1 MPSRPPSWGSLSGP
15 LVRSHRRWACA
26 VLEAVVGGHADAS
39 RSGFRLRT
47 RPVAR
52 PYRSGRGL
60 LPARDLAGAWIL
72 VVLIAVPAW
81 ALTIGEARDM
91 GVEPGTMGMAL
102 ALFLLLWVTMMAA
115 MMLPSMAPVAITWVR
130 GIGRRSS
137 GWSRTA
143 RTVEFVGGY
152 LLVWTAF
159 GLLAYAALAFT
170 GGLVDDH
177 PTAGRW
183 IGSVAF
189 LLAGLYQLGPLKHV
203 CLRHCRDPLSHL
215 VRYAGFRRSA
225 RDLRV
230 GVHHGAYCVGCCAG
244 LMVVLVPLGVMNVA
258 AMAGLALVI
267 FMEKLWSR
275 GPLLTG
281 VVGAAFLVLAA
292 LAPFQDWL
300 LPGLQ
305 GSMPSMDGM

>member
-1 MPSRPPSWGSLSGP
+1 MLFWKQPQEGTPMRRSRIPAF
-15 LVRSHRRWACA
+15 V
-26 VLEAVVGGHADAS
+26 
-39 RSGFRLRT
+39 
-47 RPVAR
+47 
-52 PYRSGRGL
+52 
-60 LPARDLAGAWIL
+60 PARSTAPTGAGGGLQPTRNLAAAWVL

-81 ALTIGEARDM
+81 VLTIGQARDM

-102 ALFLLLWVTMMAA
+102 PLFLLLWVTMMAA

-130 GIGRRSS
+130 GIGRQSS
-137 GWSRTA
+137 GWTRTA

-159 GLLAYAALAFT
+159 GLLAYAALAIT

-183 IGSVAF
+183 IGAVAF
-189 LLAGLYQLGPLKHV
+189 LLAGLYQLGPLKNV

-215 VRYAGFRRSA
+215 VRYAGFRRPA

-267 FMEKLWSR
+267 FVEKLWSR
-275 GPLLTG
+275 GVLLST
-281 VVGAAFLVLAA
+281 VVGVAFLVLAV
-292 LAPFQDWL
+292 LAPFQDWM
-300 LPGLQ
+300 LPGLE

>member
-1 MPSRPPSWGSLSGP
+1 MYRSWATAFVPSRSPAPTG
-15 LVRSHRRWACA
+15 A
-26 VLEAVVGGHADAS
+26 GGK
-39 RSGFRLRT
+39 
-47 RPVAR
+47 
-52 PYRSGRGL
+52 L
-60 LPARDLAGAWIL
+60 LPTRDLVAGWIL

-81 ALTIGEARDM
+81 ALTIGQAQDM

-102 ALFLLLWVTMMAA
+102 PLFLLLWVTMMAA

-130 GIGRRSS
+130 GIGRQSS
-137 GWSRTA
+137 GWTRAA
-143 RTVEFVGGY
+143 RTIEFVGGY

-159 GLLAYAALAFT
+159 GLLAYGALSLT

-183 IGSVAF
+183 IGSIAF
-189 LLAGLYQLGPLKHV
+189 LLAGLYQIGPLKHV
-203 CLRHCRDPLSHL
+203 CLRHCRDPLGHL
-215 VRYAGFRRSA
+215 VRYAGFRRPA

-267 FMEKLWSR
+267 FAEKLWSR
-275 GPLLTG
+275 GLLLSG
-281 VVGAAFLVLAA
+281 VVGFAFLVLAL

>member
-1 MPSRPPSWGSLSGP
+1 MDRSWATAFVPSRSPAPTG
-15 LVRSHRRWACA
+15 A
-26 VLEAVVGGHADAS
+26 GGK
-39 RSGFRLRT
+39 
-47 RPVAR
+47 
-52 PYRSGRGL
+52 L
-60 LPARDLAGAWIL
+60 LPTRDLVAGWIL
-72 VVLIAVPAW
+72 VVLVAVPAW
-81 ALTIGEARDM
+81 ALTIGQAQGM

-102 ALFLLLWVTMMAA
+102 PLFLLLWVTMMAA

-130 GIGRRSS
+130 GIGRQSS
-137 GWSRTA
+137 GWTRAA
-143 RTVEFVGGY
+143 RTIEFVGGY

-159 GLLAYAALAFT
+159 GLLAYGALALT

-183 IGSVAF
+183 IGSIAF

-203 CLRHCRDPLSHL
+203 CLRHCRDPMGHL
-215 VRYAGFRRSA
+215 VRYSGFRRPA

-267 FMEKLWSR
+267 FAEKLWSR
-275 GPLLTG
+275 GLLLSS
-281 VVGAAFLVLAA
+281 VVGVAFLVLAL

>member
-1 MPSRPPSWGSLSGP
+1 MRHSRTSAPASARPPAPTG
-15 LVRSHRRWACA
+15 A
-26 VLEAVVGGHADAS
+26 GG
-39 RSGFRLRT
+39 
-47 RPVAR
+47 
-52 PYRSGRGL
+52 GL
-60 LPARDLAGAWIL
+60 LPTWSLAAAWLLI
-72 VVLIAVPAW
+72 VLMTLPAW
-81 ALTIGEARDM
+81 ALTAGQARDM

-102 ALFLLLWVTMMAA
+102 PLFLSLWLTMMVA
-115 MMLPSMAPVAITWVR
+115 MMLPSMAPVALTWVR

-137 GWSRTA
+137 GWTRTA

-159 GLLAYAALAFT
+159 GLLVHAALALT
-170 GGLVDDH
+170 GGLVDDR

-183 IGSVAF
+183 IGAVAF
-189 LLAGLYQLGPLKHV
+189 LLAGLYQLGPLKNV
-203 CLRHCRDPLSHL
+203 CLRHCRDPLGHL
-215 VRYAGFRRSA
+215 VRYAGFRQPA

-258 AMAGLALVI
+258 AMAGLAVVI
-267 FMEKLWSR
+267 FVEKLWSR
-275 GPLLTG
+275 GPLLARGTG
-281 VVGAAFLVLAA
+281 AVFLVCAV

-305 GSMPSMDGM
+305 ASMPAGGGM

>member
-1 MPSRPPSWGSLSGP
+1 
-15 LVRSHRRWACA
+15 
-26 VLEAVVGGHADAS
+26 
-39 RSGFRLRT
+39 
-47 RPVAR
+47 
-52 PYRSGRGL
+52 
-60 LPARDLAGAWIL
+60 
-72 VVLIAVPAW
+72 
-81 ALTIGEARDM
+81 M
-91 GVEPGTMGMAL
+91 GVEPGTMGMAQP
-102 ALFLLLWVTMMAA
+102 LFLLLWVTMMAA
-115 MMLPSMAPVAITWVR
+115 MMLPSMAPVALTWVR
-130 GIGRRSS
+130 GIGRQSS
-137 GWSRTA
+137 GWTRAA
-143 RTVEFVGGY
+143 RSIEFVGGY

-170 GGLVDDH
+170 GGLVNDH
-177 PTAGRW
+177 PTTGRW
-183 IGSVAF
+183 IGSIAF

-215 VRYAGFRRSA
+215 VRYAGFRRPA

-244 LMVVLVPLGVMNVA
+244 LMVVLIPLGVMNVA

-275 GPLLTG
+275 GLLLTSVMG
-281 VVGAAFLVLAA
+281 VAFLVLAL

>member
-1 MPSRPPSWGSLSGP
+1 MRRSRTSAFVPT
-15 LVRSHRRWACA
+15 RSPAPTGA
-26 VLEAVVGGHADAS
+26 GG
-39 RSGFRLRT
+39 
-47 RPVAR
+47 
-52 PYRSGRGL
+52 GL
-60 LPARDLAGAWIL
+60 LPTRDLAAAWIL

-81 ALTIGEARDM
+81 VLTIGQARDM

-102 ALFLLLWVTMMAA
+102 PLFLLLWVTMMAA
-115 MMLPSMAPVAITWVR
+115 MMLPSMAPVALTWVR
-130 GIGRRSS
+130 GIGRQSS
-137 GWSRTA
+137 GWTRAA
-143 RTVEFVGGY
+143 RSIEFVGGY

-170 GGLVDDH
+170 GDLVDDH
-177 PTAGRW
+177 PAAGRW
-183 IGSVAF
+183 IGSITF

-215 VRYAGFRRSA
+215 VRYAGFRRPA

-244 LMVVLVPLGVMNVA
+244 LMVVLIPLGVMNVA

-275 GPLLTG
+275 GLLLTR
-281 VVGAAFLVLAA
+281 VVGVAFLVLAL

-305 GSMPSMDGM
+305 GSMPSMDGT

>member
-1 MPSRPPSWGSLSGP
+1 MRHIRTSAFVST
-15 LVRSHRRWACA
+15 RSPAPTGA
-26 VLEAVVGGHADAS
+26 GG
-39 RSGFRLRT
+39 
-47 RPVAR
+47 
-52 PYRSGRGL
+52 GL
-60 LPARDLAGAWIL
+60 LPTRDLATAWFLI
-72 VVLIAVPAW
+72 VLIAVPAW
-81 ALTIGEARDM
+81 ALTVGQAQDM

-102 ALFLLLWVTMMAA
+102 PLFLLLWVTMMAA

-137 GWSRTA
+137 GWTRTL

-159 GLLAYAALAFT
+159 GLLAYAGLALT

-183 IGSVAF
+183 IGAVTF
-189 LLAGLYQLGPLKHV
+189 LLAGLYQLGPLKYV
-203 CLRHCRDPLSHL
+203 CLRHCRDPLSQL
-215 VRYAGFRRSA
+215 VRYAGFRQPA

-244 LMVVLVPLGVMNVA
+244 LMVVLIPLGVMNVA
-258 AMAGLALVI
+258 AMAALAVVV
-267 FMEKLWSR
+267 FVEKLWSR
-275 GPLLTG
+275 GPLLAR
-281 VVGAAFLVLAA
+281 VVGVAFLVLAA

-305 GSMPSMDGM
+305 GSTPSMGGM